1 MNKIACCCLALTL
14 TSACLQ
20 PTIEALGDAGQAA
33 VDGGVAPFYG
43 VAHKDC
49 GPSDGPATTFTLSN
63 QPLACDKPQS
73 QGFFVTV
80 YSRALRAGDAFSL
93 PAMGTACQ
101 CGVIAN
107 RATQGVVV
115 IDSVTDS
122 GLSGHLNATFGTGGV
137 IDQPFNLVVCV
148 DGVVRCG

>member
-1 MNKIACCCLALTL
+1 MNKIARCCAALTL

-20 PTIEALGDAGQAA
+20 PTVEGRTDGGQTVTDAG
-33 VDGGVAPFYG
+33 VAYFG

-49 GPSDGPATTFTLSN
+49 GPTDGPATTFTLST
-63 QPLACDKPQS
+63 QPLTCDKPS
-73 QGFFVTV
+73 IEGFFVTV
-80 YSRALRAGDAFSL
+80 YSRSLRQGDAFSL

-115 IDSVTDS
+115 IDSVTDG

-137 IDQPFNLVVCV
+137 IDQPFNVVVCE
-148 DGVVRCG
+148 DGVVLCG